1 MLDLAEVVFR
11 VGRAYGMTADR
22 GVYQAVAV
30 TGGRITAVGRAR
42 DELDPFIGP
51 ATAVI
56 DDPGLVLYP
65 AFNDTHN
72 HQLLAARDLDYVS
85 LEQARSIDELV
96 RALRGAADRTPSGEW
111 VISSRCWHET
121 HLREGRLPTARELDA
136 ASARHPVF
144 VQRGGHVGVANS
156 AALQMAGITATSAD
170 LASGTVVRLGDRT
183 PTGVLIEGGALDPVR
198 RLLPPV
204 SQAQQ
209 ADLLARQCRRYNRR
223 GIGVVRDP
231 GLIPDEGAVYQ
242 AVADRGELTTRTRLM
257 FWVLP
262 QATVADTLAY
272 VDSLPPPGSVSVNSA
287 GGDGGGLGIWG
298 LKLGMDGGV
307 EGGFLG
313 EPYAN
318 NPAFRGHAFWAPDD
332 FEQVVE
338 HAVGSGWRVGC
349 HAVGDCA
356 VRRVLDAY
364 EQVALRHPGLPPGT
378 LVIEHAF
385 LADAQTRARAV
396 RLGVGITVQHP
407 LLYSLGGN
415 LVRYWGPDRASQVMP
430 VRAWVDQGALIAAGS
445 DCNVSFFD
453 PLLSIWGLVTRGTRT
468 AGIQGPQYRVDTY
481 TAIRLYT
488 AAGGQLLREEPG
500 TGILAPGAYADVVGF
515 RADLLDCPVDDLPSQ
530 QPALTLVGGR
540 PVHDPDGLFG

>member
-1 MLDLAEVVFR
+1 MVFR
-11 VGRAYGMTADR
+11 VGRAYAMTADR
-22 GVYQAVAV
+22 EVYQAVAV
-30 TGGRITAVGRAR
+30 KDGRITAAGRSR
-42 DELDPFIGP
+42 DELDSFVGP
-51 ATAVI
+51 GTAVV
-56 DDPGLVLYP
+56 DDPDLVLYP
-65 AFNDTHN
+65 AFHDTHN

-85 LEQARSIDELV
+85 LEQARSLDEV
-96 RALRGAADRTPSGEW
+96 VQALREATSRTPPGEW
-111 VISSRCWHET
+111 IISSRCWHET

-136 ASARHPVF
+136 ASADHPIF

-156 AALQMAGITATSAD
+156 AALQMAGITGASAD
-170 LASGTVVRLGDRT
+170 PASGTVVRLPDRT
-183 PTGVLIEGGALDPVR
+183 PIGVLIEAGALDPVR
-198 RLLPPV
+198 RLLPPQT
-204 SQAQQ
+204 QAQQ
-209 ADLLARQCRRYNRR
+209 ADLLARQARLYNRR

-231 GLIPDEGAVYQ
+231 GLTPEELAVYQ
-242 AVADRGELTTRTRLM
+242 AVLDRGELTTRTRVM
-257 FWVLP
+257 FWVMP

-272 VDSLPPPGSVSVNSA
+272 VDSLPAPGSVR
-287 GGDGGGLGIWG
+287 GDMLGIWG

-307 EGGFLG
+307 EGGFLCQ
-313 EPYAN
+313 PYAS
-318 NPAFRGHAFWAPDD
+318 NPAFRGHAFWEPDD

-338 HAVGSGWRVGC
+338 HAVGRGWRIGC

-385 LADAQTRARAV
+385 LADAQARARAV

-415 LVRYWGPDRASQVMP
+415 LVRYWGAERASEVMP
-430 VRAWVDQGALIAAGS
+430 VRAWVDEGALIAAGS

-468 AGIQGPQYRVDTY
+468 VGVQGPQYRLDTY

-488 AAGGQLLREEPG
+488 EAGGRLLREDRNV
-500 TGILAPGAYADVVGF
+500 GILAPGAFGDVVGF
-515 RADLLDCPVDDLPSQ
+515 RGDLLDCAVDDLPSQ

-540 PVHDPDGLFG
+540 AVHDPDGLLGSPVPA